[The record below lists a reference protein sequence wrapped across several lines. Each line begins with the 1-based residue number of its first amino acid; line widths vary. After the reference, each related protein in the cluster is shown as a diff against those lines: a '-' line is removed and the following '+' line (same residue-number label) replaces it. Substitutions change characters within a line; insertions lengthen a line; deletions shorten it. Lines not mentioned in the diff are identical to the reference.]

1 MRVFACAAAA
11 VATCFSVPAT
21 AAWNVAKSKHF
32 VIYANDS
39 AKGLRDFAAW
49 LERFDASV
57 RFAYHMP
64 DPTVGDG
71 NRLTVFV
78 LPKAED
84 VQALVQD
91 KSGFLQGFYTG
102 RVSGSLVYLAKNPY
116 SDGTPDDQRIFFHE
130 YTHHLMMQETDR
142 PYPEW
147 FVEGFAEFFSSPKF
161 DHDGSV
167 WLGTIPQSRGQGLF
181 YGPRMPVQS
190 LFSGM
195 STTMSKEQRDV
206 FYGRGWLLTHYLL
219 LSGKRSGQLTKYVQ
233 LLTAGTEPLEAA
245 RQTFGDFAKLDREL
259 DGYMRGSLVT
269 FKVPASAVQSSTTV
283 EVTPLTA
290 GGAQVISALGKIKY
304 SQHQPME
311 ALATEVRAVEAR
323 FPGDELVERALA
335 EAELK
340 TDHPEAAEAAADR
353 ALKANPQSAEAMVLK
368 GRALVER
375 AVASN
380 DRSAADALFER
391 ARSQFIAANKLDT
404 EDPEP
409 LFEYYETYPREHM
422 QPTANAIA
430 ALHYASDL
438 APQDFNVRMNSAIAY
453 LHEGKFPEAKS
464 ALTVVAYSPHAHG
477 AGDMAKRMIA
487 DLDAG
492 KGKAALE
499 ELRKPSAAQAS
510 AD

>member
-1 MRVFACAAAA
+1 MRVFVCVAAA
-11 VATCFSVPAT
+11 VATFISSPAT

-39 AKGLRDFAAW
+39 PKGLRDFTAW

-64 DPTVGDG
+64 DPTIGDG

-91 KSGFLQGFYTG
+91 KTGFLQGFYTG
-102 RVSGSLVYLAKNPY
+102 RVSGSLVYLAKDPY
-116 SDGTPDDQRIFFHE
+116 SDGTPDDQTIFFHE

-147 FVEGFAEFFSSPKF
+147 FVEGFAEFFSTPKF

-167 WLGTIPQSRGQGLF
+167 WLGNIPQHRGEGLF
-181 YGPRMPVQS
+181 NGPRLPVQS
-190 LFSGM
+190 LFTGM
-195 STTMSKEQRDV
+195 TATMSKEQRDV

-219 LSGKRSGQLTKYVQ
+219 LTSKRPGQLTKYVQ
-233 LLTAGTEPLEAA
+233 LLASGTEPLQAA
-245 RQTFGDFAKLDREL
+245 RQAFGDFNKLDREL
-259 DGYMRGSLVT
+259 DDYMRGSLVA
-269 FKVPASAVQSSTTV
+269 FKIPASAMQASTTV
-283 EVTPLTA
+283 EVAPLTA
-290 GGAQVISALGKIKY
+290 GGSQVISALAKIKY
-304 SQHQPME
+304 SQHQPLE
-311 ALATEVRAVEAR
+311 ALAVEVRAIETR

-335 EAELK
+335 EVELK
-340 TDHPEAAEAAADR
+340 TDHPDAAEAAADL
-353 ALKANPQSAEAMVLK
+353 ALQANPQSAEAMVFK

-375 AVASN
+375 AMASP
-380 DRSAADALFER
+380 DRSAAHALFER
-391 ARSQFIAANKLDT
+391 ARSQFIAANKIDT

-409 LFEYYETYPREHM
+409 LFEYYETYPREHV

-453 LHEGKFPEAKS
+453 LHEGKFAEAKS

-499 ELRKPSAAQAS
+499 ELRTPSASQAS